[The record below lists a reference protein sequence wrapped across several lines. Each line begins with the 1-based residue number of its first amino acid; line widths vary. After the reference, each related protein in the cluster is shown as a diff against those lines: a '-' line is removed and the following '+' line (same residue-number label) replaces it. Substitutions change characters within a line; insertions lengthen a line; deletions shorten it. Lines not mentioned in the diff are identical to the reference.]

1 MQPVLS
7 VRSLSK
13 SFGELLVFEDLS
25 FFVEKGEVVT
35 LLGPSGC
42 GKSTILHVISG
53 LLLPDEGTV
62 YMRGQEITG
71 ETGRVSYMQQKDLLL
86 PWRRIIDNVALPLQI
101 QGIDKK
107 RAREEAAP
115 HFEEFGLEGF
125 EYSYPSQLSGGMRQ
139 RAALLRTYLFSKDV
153 LLLDEPFARVDAVT
167 RRKLHRWFM
176 RVIERLSST
185 VLFITHDI
193 EEALKLSNRIYVLSS
208 RPARVMREIEVNE
221 ETSVN
226 GNLEEEIISLLEREN

>member
-1 MQPVLS
+1 M
-7 VRSLSK
+7 SK

-62 YMRGQEITG
+62 YMRGREITG

-167 RRKLHRWFM
+167 RRKLHHWFM

-193 EEALKLSNRIYVLSS
+193 EEALKLSNRIYVLSA